1 MTSPHHLATTF
12 AHRKLRMASAQQL
25 SLWQKLLR
33 TARLLRFLVPWI
45 VHLLLADLALSALL
59 PAATL
64 FPDWTYNVSS
74 RIAEASW
81 RRIQQICEDNNQA
94 NIIRSGDD
102 LPHGESAIVIANHV
116 EWTDFYLIQ
125 HLAIKAGML
134 HRCRWFAKRELRWVP
149 FLGWGLWAM
158 GMPLVSRKWTEDKR
172 EMDRIFHGVVNRKW
186 PMWLIAYSEATRYT
200 QEKYAEAVEWCKAH
214 NKPIPKHT
222 LYPRNKG
229 FIAMVQNLR
238 KAPHV
243 KAVYDVTIAYAEGNK
258 FMSPPSFVQTI
269 NTPKLGDSYKMFV
282 HVDRH
287 ELASLPESSEELAK
301 WLEDRWMEK
310 GDRLESIKTQI
321 TQSGRVNGN
330 ANGHPNG
337 IAVKP

>member
-1 MTSPHHLATTF
+1 
-12 AHRKLRMASAQQL
+12 
-25 SLWQKLLR
+25 
-33 TARLLRFLVPWI
+33 
-45 VHLLLADLALSALL
+45 
-59 PAATL
+59 
-64 FPDWTYNVSS
+64 
-74 RIAEASW
+74 
-81 RRIQQICEDNNQA
+81 
-94 NIIRSGDD
+94 
-102 LPHGESAIVIANHV
+102 
-116 EWTDFYLIQ
+116 
-125 HLAIKAGML
+125 
-134 HRCRWFAKRELRWVP
+134 
-149 FLGWGLWAM
+149 
-158 GMPLVSRKWTEDKR
+158 
-172 EMDRIFHGVVNRKW
+172 
-186 PMWLIAYSEATRYT
+186 
-200 QEKYAEAVEWCKAH
+200 
-214 NKPIPKHT
+214 
-222 LYPRNKG
+222 
-229 FIAMVQNLR
+229 MVQNLR